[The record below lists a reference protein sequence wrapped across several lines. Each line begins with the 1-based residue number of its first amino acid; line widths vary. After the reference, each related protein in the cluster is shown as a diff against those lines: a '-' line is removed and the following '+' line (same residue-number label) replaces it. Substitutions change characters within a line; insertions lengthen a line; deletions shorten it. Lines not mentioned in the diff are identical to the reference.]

1 MQLYKAKL
9 KTGGKTPEQ
18 ILATYEGPDQIG
30 PKPDDKEVQAWI
42 KVFNDLD
49 GIEVL
54 VLKSFTGEDWALASW
69 MADDDEKVMEFVY
82 LAEQDP
88 YFGSYV
94 DERKEFINDWK
105 SEEYE
110 PAGALVFAVT
120 DVEIIEE
127 LKKEKTTH

>member
-1 MQLYKAKL
+1 MDLFRAKL
-9 KTGGKTPEQ
+9 KTADKTPEQ
-18 ILATYEGPDQIG
+18 ILANYEGPGQVG

-42 KVFNDLD
+42 NVFNDLD

-69 MADDDEKVMEFVY
+69 KQDDDEKVMEFVY

-88 YFGSYV
+88 YFGTYV
-94 DERKEFINDWK
+94 DEREEFINDWK

-110 PAGALVFAVT
+110 PSGSLVFSSA
-120 DVEIIEE
+120 DVEIIEK
-127 LKKEKTTH
+127 LKKEKTAH